1 MGVRHRGFSVR
12 RSIILAFALAMLAGC
27 DPRAPRDPVTQAWI
41 RLPAVEGRPAAA
53 YFTLNGK
60 DIEDTLIAVE
70 SPMARRVELHE
81 SSEQD
86 GRITMT
92 PIETVVVSANDAVL
106 FEPGG
111 KHAMLFDVDPRI
123 GPGARLTLDFRFDS
137 GRDVRLDVPTVA
149 AGQSSPY

>member
-1 MGVRHRGFSVR
+1 MR
-12 RSIILAFALAMLAGC
+12 RAIILAFALAVLAGC
-27 DPRAPRDPVTQAWI
+27 APQAPRDPVTEAWV

-60 DIEDTLIAVE
+60 EIEDTLIAVE
-70 SPMARRVELHE
+70 SPMAQRVELHE
-81 SSEQD
+81 SREQG
-86 GRITMT
+86 GRMTMK
-92 PIETVVVSANDAVL
+92 PIETVVVPANDAVL

-123 GPGARLTLDFRFDS
+123 RPGARLTLDFRFDS

-149 AGQSSPY
+149 AGDPRPEADESAGDR